1 MLDPGTIRQ
10 IKKRLDECSKEVD
23 GTHKYCPKASGNWES
38 PLRLIEVL
46 QGDYVRLVETK
57 NLESVQCAILSYC
70 WGTSSTAFN
79 ARTVL
84 SNLDK
89 RMTKFPLTDLPTT
102 LRDSVRFARLLDV
115 QYIWIDAICICQDS
129 GEWVS
134 ESTKMM
140 QYYENA
146 YFTIA
151 PIMCASSD
159 GSFFQSRPTFVSEM
173 VTYDT
178 GERLQFHYPNL
189 LIGKT
194 EMDDSAWNSRGWTFQ
209 EQLLSSRVL
218 YIGEHQMSWEC
229 REGSQTFTT
238 SLTQLSISGGLYTD
252 NHYLPVSLEDAAGS
266 TEWSDLDRLRNKWYF
281 LLGQYAGRKL
291 TNESDKLIAL
301 HGVAQNLHSYS
312 GREIRTSVGSG
323 RTISGIAFSGEFSAR
338 GNHRPSPSHFR
349 LGPGAR

>member
-1 MLDPGTIRQ
+1 LLDPDIIRQ
-10 IKKRLDECSKEVD
+10 VKMGLHECSKAED
-23 GTHKYCPKASGNWES
+23 GAHKYCPKASGSWES

-46 QGDYVRLVETK
+46 QGDHVRLVETK
-57 NLESVQCAILSYC
+57 NLNSVHYAILSYC

-84 SNLDK
+84 SNIDK
-89 RMTKFPLTDLPTT
+89 MMKKFSLTDLPTT
-102 LRDSVRFARLLDV
+102 LRDSVRLTRLFGV
-115 QYIWIDAICICQDS
+115 QYIWIDAICIRQDS
-129 GEWVS
+129 GEWAS

-159 GSFFQSRPTFVSEM
+159 GSFFQPRPTFVSEM

-194 EMDDSAWNSRGWTFQ
+194 EMDNSAWNSRGWTFQ

-218 YIGEHQMSWEC
+218 YIGEHQTSWEC
-229 REGSQTFTT
+229 REGSQTFTAVP
-238 SLTQLSISGGLYTD
+238 TQLSISGGLYTD
-252 NHYLPVSLEDAAGS
+252 NHYLPVSLEERGGIN
-266 TEWSDLDRLRNKWYF
+266 R
-281 LLGQYAGRKL
+281 
-291 TNESDKLIAL
+291 
-301 HGVAQNLHSYS
+301 V
-312 GREIRTSVGSG
+312 VGP
-323 RTISGIAFSGEFSAR
+323 RQA
-338 GNHRPSPSHFR
+338 P
-349 LGPGAR
+349 